1 MPRSTPRLRAWDNE
15 QMTNSIK
22 VARLAHV
29 GLRARDLGK
38 QAEFYTERWGLEPI
52 DEADRE
58 VFLRADGPDHHVLTL
73 HAGDE
78 AGLDH
83 FAFEVTQP
91 DDIER
96 AADVLSNLGVSIVT
110 PPTADLEPGVG
121 KAIRFKDPD
130 GNVVELIAS
139 VDQVRDPYG
148 NRDVKPTS
156 LNHVVLHTRD
166 RARLE
171 QFYGGTLGFKL
182 SDTLADFMTFWRCN
196 ANHHSIAFASA
207 PGHTGLNH
215 VAFDVR
221 DWQDL
226 MRAVF
231 FMGERGVRRMW
242 GPGRHLAGNNLFSYY
257 FDPEG
262 NVVEY
267 TTEVEQITSD
277 DYVPPVRP
285 LIPDQWGSLP
295 PR

>member
-1 MPRSTPRLRAWDNE
+1 MSD
-15 QMTNSIK
+15 SIK

-38 QAEFYTERWGLEPI
+38 QAEFYTDRWGLDAI
-52 DEADRE
+52 DEHGTD

-83 FAFEVTQP
+83 FAFEVERS
-91 DDIER
+91 DDIDR
-96 AADVLSNLGVSIVT
+96 AADIVSGLGLEIVV
-110 PPTADLEPGVG
+110 PPTQDLEPGV
-121 KAIRFKDPD
+121 ARAVRFKDPE
-130 GNVVELIAS
+130 GNVVELIS
-139 VDQVRDPYG
+139 GVDQVRDQYG
-148 NRDVKPTS
+148 TRDVKPQA
-156 LNHVVLHTRD
+156 LNHVVLATRD
-166 RARLE
+166 RAKME
-171 QFYGGTLGFKL
+171 QFYGGTLGFQL

-207 PGHTGLNH
+207 RGDRTGLNH
-215 VAFDVR
+215 AAFDVK
-221 DWQDL
+221 DWSDL

-231 FMGERGVRRMW
+231 YMGERGVKRMW

-267 TTEVEQITSD
+267 TTEVEQIKND
-277 DYVPPVRP
+277 DYIPPVRP

-295 PR
+295 PGMGH